1 MYDVTKRRQAW
12 YNARKSFLIRKLYFK
27 EDLKMGLPGKWM
39 ESPEWV
45 KPDDVDLFTFMDT
58 ITIYRVIQN

>member
-1 MYDVTKRRQAW
+1 M
-12 YNARKSFLIRKLYFK
+12 
-27 EDLKMGLPGKWM
+27 KMGLLGKWM

>member
-12 YNARKSFLIRKLYFK
+12 YNARKAFLIRKMFFE
-27 EDLKMGLPGKWM
+27 EDRKLGLPGKWDQ
-39 ESPEWV
+39 SAEWH
-45 KPDDVDLFTFMDT
+45 KPDDVDLLTFMDI